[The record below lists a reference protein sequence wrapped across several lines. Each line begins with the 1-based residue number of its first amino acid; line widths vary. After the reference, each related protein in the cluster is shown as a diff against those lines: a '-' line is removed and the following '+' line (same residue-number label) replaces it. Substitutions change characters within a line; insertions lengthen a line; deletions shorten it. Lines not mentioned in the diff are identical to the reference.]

1 MCGFAGLIG
10 NGNLTNAEVQATII
24 DMGETLIHRGPDD
37 HGVWNDRDAQ
47 IALSY
52 TGVSR
57 WLICQ
62 KLATNPCCQHLVV
75 SFLAFNGEIYNHL
88 ELRKL
93 LKRSHDLDG
102 KQCSWRGHSDTE
114 TLLAALD
121 YWGLER
127 TLRRSTACFLLL
139 FGIEKTETSI
149 WQETA
154 LVRNRCIMGGCKI
167 ALFLV
172 LN

>member
-47 IALSY
+47 IALVLRRLS
-52 TGVSR
+52 
-57 WLICQ
+57 
-62 KLATNPCCQHLVV
+62 VV
-75 SFLAFNGEIYNHL
+75 DLSEAGNQPMLSASGRFVLAFNGEIYNHL

-102 KQCSWRGHSDTE
+102 KQCSWRGHSDM
-114 TLLAALD
+114 
-121 YWGLER
+121 R
-127 TLRRSTACFLLL
+127 PCLLL
-139 FGIEKTETSI
+139 LTTG
-149 WQETA
+149 
-154 LVRNRCIMGGCKI
+154 
-167 ALFLV
+167 V
-172 LN
+172 LSEL